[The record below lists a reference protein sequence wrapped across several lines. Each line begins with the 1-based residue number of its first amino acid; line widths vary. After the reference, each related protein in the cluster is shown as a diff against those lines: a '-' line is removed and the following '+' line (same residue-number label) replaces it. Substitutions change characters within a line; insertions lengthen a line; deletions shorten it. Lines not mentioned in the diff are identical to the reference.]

1 MKRWPCFSNCSARS
15 AYPGIRPIVRSAA
28 VRYAAAR
35 HPARGIVVFYIV
47 ESSKSFYE
55 ANLDLGPVVER
66 LGFVILYSCDLGETL
81 TRKGIDLDEDCH
93 VYDLCNYRYVE
104 KLLDSDMRHSL
115 TIPWRISVFTDNCAT
130 KIGLTRPGAL
140 LEKPGENKKIS
151 GLTAEVEAKRATMV
165 DE

>member
-1 MKRWPCFSNCSARS
+1 M
-15 AYPGIRPIVRSAA
+15 
-28 VRYAAAR
+28 
-35 HPARGIVVFYIV
+35 FYIV

-115 TIPWRISVFTDNCAT
+115 TIPWRISVFTNNGAT

-140 LEKPGENKKIS
+140 LAKPGENS
-151 GLTAEVEAKRATMV
+151 ELSRLTAEIEAKLVTII
-165 DE
+165 DETR